1 MDFFESFCFFVFVFF
16 KFFFFYFFTNCIF
29 AIFLQLNGN
38 LEGTFFFFFFLTKFR
53 RDISAIKSFE
63 RNYKLHGSYKGVI
76 CAYTPFFF
84 FFVKLT

>member
-38 LEGTFFFFFFLTKFR
+38 LEGTFFIFFF
-53 RDISAIKSFE
+53 
-63 RNYKLHGSYKGVI
+63 
-76 CAYTPFFF
+76 
-84 FFVKLT
+84 